1 MHLFV
6 SIWHIPLFIAS
17 AVGIQNVDVAIIGGG
32 LSGLATAKEI
42 AKAGKSFAIL
52 EARDRLRVE
61 ELGAEFV
68 GPTQDRVLAL
78 AAELSLTAYPT
89 YTAGKSISAELV
101 SLMTELNKLASELDV
116 DAPWR
121 YPKASIWDGMTL
133 KSFLEARITLQDSLF
148 LFETAIRSILSTE
161 TKEPSLLYML
171 SYIAAA
177 GNQTTPGSINR
188 LVGATGSAQ
197 DSRINGAQFILPVS
211 TQLLATAL
219 AEKLGAQN
227 IYLDSPVGKVKL
239 NGGRYTVMSNR
250 LQVSAKHVVVAM
262 SPPLAG
268 RIFYDPLLPAGRDQL
283 TQRMP
288 MAFDNTPANTRAL
301 DKVSQTEVK
310 RLVIDDLVKLFGP
323 QAASA
328 SQVLLQQW
336 DMEEFSRV
344 LTQYGCYL
352 RNPAG
357 NIHFAGTK
365 TSPYWTGYMDGAI
378 RFGERAAAEVIAFF
392 EFDMLTGGQE
402 A

>member
-6 SIWHIPLFIAS
+6 SIWHIPFFIAS

-52 EARDRLRVE
+52 EARDRLRLE

-89 YTAGKSISAELV
+89 YTAGKSISV
-101 SLMTELNKLASELDV
+101 SKCVNMG
-116 DAPWR
+116 R
-121 YPKASIWDGMTL
+121 MTL
-133 KSFLEARITLQDSLF
+133 KSFLEARITLQDWLF
-148 LFETAIRSILSTE
+148 LFETAIRSSILSTE
-161 TKEPSLLYML
+161 TKEPSLL
-171 SYIAAA
+171 
-177 GNQTTPGSINR
+177 
-188 LVGATGSAQ
+188 
-197 DSRINGAQFILPVS
+197 

-288 MAFDNTPANTRAL
+288 MGSIGKAIAIYPKPYDTGDIRAAFDNTPANATFGAILGFIEADEMRAL

-310 RLVIDDLVKLFGP
+310 
-323 QAASA
+323 
-328 SQVLLQQW
+328 VLLQQW

-378 RFGERAAAEVIAFF
+378 RSGERAAAEVNPS
-392 EFDMLTGGQE
+392 TH
-402 A
+402 